1 MTDEKFEEAK
11 KINKSIKQIKDEL
24 SLLKKSEYCCI
35 KLYSDTGSHAKIN
48 ELHFIP
54 SSVTYSFVFNY
65 LTEELTKLKEQF
77 KTL

>member
-1 MTDEKFEEAK
+1 MTNDKFKEAEKIARNIE
-11 KINKSIKQIKDEL
+11 QIKDEL

-54 SSVTYSFVFNY
+54 SFVTYSFVFNY

-77 KTL
+77 KNL

>member
-48 ELHFIP
+48 ELISIP
-54 SSVTYSFVFNY
+54 ASITYYFAFNY

-77 KTL
+77 KNL

>member
-1 MTDEKFEEAK
+1 MTDDKFKEAEKIARNIE
-11 KINKSIKQIKDEL
+11 QIKDEL

-48 ELHFIP
+48 ELRFIP
-54 SSVTYSFVFNY
+54 SFVTYSFVFNY

-77 KTL
+77 KNL